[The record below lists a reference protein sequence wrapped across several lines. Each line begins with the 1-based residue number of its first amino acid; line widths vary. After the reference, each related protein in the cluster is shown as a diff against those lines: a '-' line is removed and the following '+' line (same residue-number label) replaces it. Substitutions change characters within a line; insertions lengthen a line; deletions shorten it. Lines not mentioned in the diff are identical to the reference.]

1 LCSDLW
7 LLFVTPA
14 DCLFS
19 RLQKMDYK
27 KILYVWAL
35 AVTVFIPSGCSD
47 FNKVLKSTDIDFK
60 YKRSVE
66 YYEDGDCIRALALLE
81 ELIGLTRGTQR
92 SEDVYYYYSKSQYCI
107 KDYYLANYYF
117 KSFSKTFSNSP
128 RSQEC
133 LFLAAVCSYE
143 LSPEYS
149 LDQMDTRNAKDEFQ
163 LFLDKYPTSPLRDS
177 ANHMMERLDKKLEIK
192 SFEIAKLYHQTERY
206 KAAVSALN
214 QVLKDFPGT
223 RFKEEILFLI
233 VESNFKFAEASIESK
248 KLERYRTTMESYI
261 TFVSAFPGSNFLD
274 RAESY
279 YKRSTK
285 QVEKLS
291 SINTQ

>member
-1 LCSDLW
+1 
-7 LLFVTPA
+7 
-14 DCLFS
+14 
-19 RLQKMDYK
+19 MGYK
-27 KILYVWAL
+27 RIFYVWAFVL
-35 AVTVFIPSGCSD
+35 AVFMLSGCSN
-47 FNKVLKSTDIDFK
+47 FNKILKSTDIDFK
-60 YKRSVE
+60 YKSAVA

-92 SEDVYYYYSKSQYCI
+92 SEDVYYYYSKSQFCI

-117 KSFSKTFSNSP
+117 KSFSKTFSNSA
-128 RSQEC
+128 RAQEC
-133 LFLAAVCSYE
+133 LFLAALCSYE

-177 ANHMMERLDKKLEIK
+177 ANHMMEKLDKKLEVK
-192 SFEIAKLYHQTERY
+192 SFQIAKLYHQTEKY

-214 QVLKDFPGT
+214 QMMKDFPGT
-223 RFKEEILFLI
+223 QYREEILFLI
-233 VESNFKFAEASIESK
+233 VESNFKYAEASVEAK

-261 TFVSAFPGSNFLD
+261 TFVSAFPASTLLD

-291 SINTQ
+291 SITTQ